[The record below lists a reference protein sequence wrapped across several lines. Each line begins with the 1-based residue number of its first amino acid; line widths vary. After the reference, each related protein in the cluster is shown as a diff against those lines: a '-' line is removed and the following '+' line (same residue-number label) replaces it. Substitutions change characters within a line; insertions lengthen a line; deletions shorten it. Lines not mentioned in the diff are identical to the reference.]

1 MTQSAVALFLTCDD
15 FQSPG
20 LNSLPPSWN
29 IRRCAAASEGK
40 MQTETNDHTRT
51 YDHVDMSETVN
62 RKPIYLGQQ
71 PFHVSNA
78 PTHGEEVTV
87 DGETYYKIQAVD
99 RMRPFFMSIVS
110 HSDHWM
116 FLASNGGLTAGRVNS
131 DFALFPYYT
140 DDKITESA
148 EHTGSKT
155 VILVEADDRR
165 SLWQPFSESNRG
177 VYRIER
183 NLYKNAYGNK
193 VRFEEVNHDLGL
205 TFCYEWASSERFGF
219 VRHAT
224 LHSTGTTATR
234 VSVLDGIQNVLPY
247 GVPEGLQRGSSN
259 LVDAYKKCEL
269 EEGNLG
275 VYALSAIISDKAEPS
290 ESLKANVVWS
300 LGFESPRVL
309 LSSRQLNAFKAGEA
323 LETEVDV
330 KAERGAYFI
339 QEDFELAPG
348 ASKDWMIVA
357 NLGQSIRGVVRLKRD
372 LQSPDQLKQELLAD
386 VEAGT
391 SHLIELVAASDGLQ
405 LTADR
410 RRNIRHFANT
420 MFNIMRG
427 GIFDENYAIE
437 RGDFMA
443 YIDRANHKVYFKKEE
458 AMAAWPEKFDLFFL
472 QAQADQDDDLNFK
485 RLCAEYLPLKFSRRH
500 GDPSRPWNRFSI
512 NLRNEDDGSKILDYQ
527 GNWRDIFQNWEA
539 LVHAYPEFIEGMIF
553 KFLNA
558 TTFDGYNPYRV
569 FKDGFE
575 WETIEPDN
583 PWSYIG
589 YWGDHQIIYLLKFL
603 EFLRDHYPE
612 KLESYFENNSFVYAN
627 VPYRIK
633 PYDALLEDPKNTIDF
648 DHAREEKIAFKKEE
662 IGGDGALLREAH
674 VFIYKVNFIEKIMAT
689 MLAKV
694 ANFIPEGGIWM
705 NTQRP
710 EWNDANN
717 ALVGNGVSMVTLYY
731 LRRFLVYFQG
741 VLAQT
746 NHREVHISEELLAC
760 FTRMHETLNATR
772 GLTSGRISNAD
783 RRAILD
789 GLGRASSDY
798 RQTIYDQDF
807 SSRKAPLNLSDL
819 ASFID
824 VALEHLE
831 HSIHANQ
838 REDGLY
844 HAYNLMTIEP
854 DGGIEITELPEML
867 EGQVAVLSSGLLNP
881 AESLDVLDALKA
893 SALFR
898 DDQYSYVLYPNKE
911 LPRFLEKNNLD
922 PSAVGGSKLLAQL
935 VADGNMDIVTRDCTG
950 GFHFNGNF
958 NNGNALKA
966 ALSNLPRDYDALVA
980 EDAKQVEALYEATF
994 NHKSFTGRSGTF
1006 FGYEGLGSI
1015 YWHMVS
1021 KLRLAV
1027 FEVTKDAIEQGAT
1040 PEVVGRLF
1048 DHYFEINAGI
1058 GAHKSPELYG
1068 AFPTDPYSH
1077 TPGGK
1082 GAQQPGMTGQVKE
1095 DLLCRFGEL
1104 GVRVTEGQLHFDR
1117 ALMHEGEF
1125 LTEPATFEYVDV
1137 KQQRRT
1143 IELTADSLAYT
1154 VCQVPVVHVRGD
1166 AAQIEIAY
1174 TDGRTER
1181 VDGSVLDRERS
1192 AHIFRRTH
1200 EIDQLTV
1207 IA

>member
-1 MTQSAVALFLTCDD
+1 MSATD
-15 FQSPG
+15 
-20 LNSLPPSWN
+20 
-29 IRRCAAASEGK
+29 
-40 MQTETNDHTRT
+40 
-51 YDHVDMSETVN
+51 N
-62 RKPIYLGQQ
+62 RKPIYIGQQ
-71 PFHVSNA
+71 PFQTSSSPVS
-78 PTHGEEVTV
+78 GEEVTLE
-87 DGETYYKIQAVD
+87 GETYYKISSVD
-99 RMRPFFMSIVS
+99 QMRPFFMSIVS

-116 FLASNGGLTAGRVNS
+116 FLASNGGLSAGRVNS
-131 DFALFPYYT
+131 DHALFPYYT

-148 EHTGSKT
+148 ENTGSKT
-155 VILVEADDRR
+155 IVLVESEERQM
-165 SLWQPFSESNRG
+165 LWQPFSDQNRG
-177 VYRIER
+177 VYSIQR

-193 VRFEEVNHDLGL
+193 VIFEEVNHDLAL
-205 TFCYEWASSERFGF
+205 TFRYQWAASERYGF
-219 VRHAT
+219 VRSAR
-224 LHSTGTTATR
+224 LESSAPTTTK
-234 VSVLDGIQNVLPY
+234 VSVLDGVQNVLPF

-269 EEGNLG
+269 EEGHLG

-300 LGFESPRVL
+300 IGFDAPTVL
-309 LSSRQLNAFKAGEA
+309 LSSKQLQNFKVGND
-323 LETEVDV
+323 LVTETEI

-339 QEDFELAPG
+339 QSSFELEAHSG
-348 ASKDWMIVA
+348 KDWMMVA
-357 NLGQSIRGVVRLKRD
+357 NLGQSIRGVIRLKQD
-372 LQSPDQLKQELLAD
+372 LQSPDALKQEVLQDIEQGA
-386 VEAGT
+386 
-391 SHLIELVAASDGLQ
+391 HRLIELVAASDGLQ

-427 GIFDENYAIE
+427 GIFDENYTIE
-437 RGDFMA
+437 RADFMA
-443 YIDRANHKVYFKKEE
+443 YMDRANHKVFFKKAE
-458 AMAAWPEKFDLFFL
+458 AMATWPEKFDLFFL
-472 QAQADQDDDLNFK
+472 QEHASQDDDLNFK

-558 TTFDGYNPYRV
+558 TTFEGYNPYRV

-603 EFLRDHYPE
+603 EFLRAYYPE
-612 KLESYFENNSFVYAN
+612 KLEEYLQNDSFVYAN

-633 PYDALLEDPKNTIDF
+633 PYEALLEDPKNTIDF
-648 DHAREEKIAFKKEE
+648 DHEREKKVEFKKDE
-662 IGGDGALLREAH
+662 IGGDGALLRETH

-731 LRRFLVYFQG
+731 LRRFLVYFKE
-741 VLAQT
+741 VLAT
-746 NHREVHISEELLAC
+746 TKTEEVSISVELLAC
-760 FTRMHETLNATR
+760 FHRMDETLR
-772 GLTSGRISNAD
+772 EFRSLTSGRISNTE
-783 RRAILD
+783 RRSILD
-789 GLGRASSDY
+789 GLGKASSDY
-798 RQTIYDQDF
+798 RQKIYKQDF
-807 SSRKAPLNLSDL
+807 SGQKSPMKLSAL
-819 ASFID
+819 AAFVD

-831 HSIHANQ
+831 HSINANK
-838 REDGLY
+838 RSDGLY
-844 HAYNLMTIEP
+844 HAYNLMTVEA
-854 DGGIEITELPEML
+854 DGGVQINGLPEML
-867 EGQVAVLSSGLLNP
+867 EGQVAVLSSGLLDSTQ
-881 AESLDVLDALKA
+881 SLEVLDALKA

-898 DDQYSYVLYPNKE
+898 EDQYSYVLYPNKS
-911 LPRFLEKNNLD
+911 LPQFLQKNNID
-922 PSAVGGSKLLAQL
+922 PEAVSSSKLLAKL
-935 VADGNMDIVTRDCTG
+935 VADGNSDIVTKDCMG
-950 GFHFNGNF
+950 GHHFNGNF
-958 NNGNALKA
+958 NNVNALRAGLA
-966 ALSNLPRDYDALVA
+966 ALPEAYASLVA
-980 EDAKQVEALYEATF
+980 AEQKHVEGIYEGIF
-994 NHKSFTGRSGTF
+994 NHKAFTGRSGTF

-1021 KLRLAV
+1021 KLRLAA
-1027 FEVTKDAIEQGAT
+1027 FEVAKAAVAHNES
-1040 PEVVGRLF
+1040 PELVGRLF

-1104 GVRVTEGQLHFDR
+1104 GVRVSEGQLHFDR
-1117 ALMHEGEF
+1117 ALMHAEEF
-1125 LTEPATFEYVDV
+1125 LTEAAAFEYVDV
-1137 KQQRRT
+1137 KQQWQT
-1143 IELTADSLAYT
+1143 VELTPGSLAYT
-1154 VCQVPVVHVRGD
+1154 VCQVPVVHKRGD
-1166 AAQIEIAY
+1166 QAGIVVTM
-1174 TDGRTER
+1174 TDGRSESTE
-1181 VDGSVLDRERS
+1181 GLALSRELS
-1192 AHIFRRTH
+1192 SQIFRRSH
-1200 EIDQLTV
+1200 QVAHITV
-1207 IA
+1207 TA